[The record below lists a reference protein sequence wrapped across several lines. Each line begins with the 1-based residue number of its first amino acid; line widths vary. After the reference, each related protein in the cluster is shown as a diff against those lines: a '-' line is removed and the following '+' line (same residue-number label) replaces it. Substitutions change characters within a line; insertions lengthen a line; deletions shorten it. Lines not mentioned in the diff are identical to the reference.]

1 MVNVEWKKTKKLM
14 AAVFNVLEFDVNSR
28 KTKPYDVLP
37 YFRNSWASKYNK
49 AEKDEIKKTRSK
61 ELFKEYIRTEAHYQF
76 WARCEY
82 EILVASWP
90 FGSYRLTQ
98 DMKDFLKNNPDLDL
112 DNLSKN
118 IEFENIITRDMEK
131 IDIYEQIMMNIDIIV
146 DILYKEFNL
155 DKV

>member
-1 MVNVEWKKTKKLM
+1 M

-37 YFRNSWASKYNK
+37 YFRNSWVSKYNK

-82 EILVASWP
+82 EILVASLEP
-90 FGSYRLTQ
+90 
-98 DMKDFLKNNPDLDL
+98 
-112 DNLSKN
+112 
-118 IEFENIITRDMEK
+118 
-131 IDIYEQIMMNIDIIV
+131 
-146 DILYKEFNL
+146 
-155 DKV
+155 

>member
-1 MVNVEWKKTKKLM
+1 M

-49 AEKDEIKKTRSK
+49 EEKDEIKKTRSK

-112 DNLSKN
+112 DNISKN

-131 IDIYEQIMMNIDIIV
+131 IDIYDQIMMNIDIIV

>member
-49 AEKDEIKKTRSK
+49 VEKEEIKKTRSK

-131 IDIYEQIMMNIDIIV
+131 IDIYDQIMMNIDIIV

>member
-1 MVNVEWKKTKKLM
+1 M

-49 AEKDEIKKTRSK
+49 EEKDEIKKTRSK
-61 ELFKEYIRTEAHYQF
+61 ELFKEYIRTQAHYQF

-82 EILVASWP
+82 EILVGSWP

-112 DNLSKN
+112 DNFAKN
-118 IEFENIITRDMEK
+118 IEFENIIIRDMEK
-131 IDIYEQIMMNIDIIV
+131 IDIYDQIMMNIDIIV

>member
-1 MVNVEWKKTKKLM
+1 M

-49 AEKDEIKKTRSK
+49 VEKDEIKKTRSK
-61 ELFKEYIRTEAHYQF
+61 ELFKEYIRGEAHYQF

-82 EILVASWP
+82 EMLVASWP

-112 DNLSKN
+112 DNWVKN
-118 IEFENIITRDMEK
+118 IEFENIIIRDMEK
-131 IDIYEQIMMNIDIIV
+131 IDIYDQIMMNIDIIV
-146 DILYKEFNL
+146 DILYKEFKL
-155 DKV
+155 DEV

>member
-1 MVNVEWKKTKKLM
+1 M

-49 AEKDEIKKTRSK
+49 EEKDEIKKTRSK
-61 ELFKEYIRTEAHYQF
+61 ELFKEYIRTQAQYQF

-112 DNLSKN
+112 DSFAKN
-118 IEFENIITRDMEK
+118 IEFENIIIRDMEK
-131 IDIYEQIMMNIDIIV
+131 IDIYDQIMMNIDIIV

>member
-49 AEKDEIKKTRSK
+49 EEKDEIKKTRSK
-61 ELFKEYIRTEAHYQF
+61 ELFKEYIRTEAQYQF

-90 FGSYRLTQ
+90 FGSYSLTQ

-112 DNLSKN
+112 DNFAKN
-118 IEFENIITRDMEK
+118 IEFENIIIRDMEK

>member
-49 AEKDEIKKTRSK
+49 EEKDEIKKTRSK

-112 DNLSKN
+112 DNFAKN
-118 IEFENIITRDMEK
+118 IEFENIIIRDMEK
-131 IDIYEQIMMNIDIIV
+131 IDIYDQIMMNIDIIV